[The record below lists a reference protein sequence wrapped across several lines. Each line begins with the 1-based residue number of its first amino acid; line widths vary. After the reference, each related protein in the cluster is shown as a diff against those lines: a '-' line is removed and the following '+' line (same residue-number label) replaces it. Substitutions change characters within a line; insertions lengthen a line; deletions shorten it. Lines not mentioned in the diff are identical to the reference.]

1 MWAQDSVYPLCAFM
15 KAVLATQGWGQV
27 HCFLCLISYWWLCW
41 CRSRVLVGVWLVGSV
56 PANALTTVVVWW
68 GKRQWDVLT
77 SVVVAQHGTQAQLA
91 LVGKASTHEHM
102 LQQSNVGGVL
112 GQVFA
117 GKLPWG
123 SLQWGTGH
131 RQAGVGPQA
140 HLLEH
145 SASHVQSTN
154 AGAIYGPPGSI
165 GGYTSSRSSPIGA
178 PGEPI
183 RQRGAQAVLT
193 QSHGQDHPIGFRSN
207 NSPRAKVIYGS
218 KSSLG
223 GWESLAVLHYRCS
236 YTKPPGLCTS
246 RGSSPTTSIS
256 NFPCQLKCS
265 W

>member
-1 MWAQDSVYPLCAFM
+1 M
-15 KAVLATQGWGQV
+15 
-27 HCFLCLISYWWLCW
+27 
-41 CRSRVLVGVWLVGSV
+41 GSV

-140 HLLEH
+140 HLCW
-145 SASHVQSTN
+145 STLPVMCSPPMQELYMGPQEVLGAALQ
-154 AGAIYGPPGSI
+154 AGPALLGPQE
-165 GGYTSSRSSPIGA
+165 SPLDN
-178 PGEPI
+178 E
-183 RQRGAQAVLT
+183 VLRLYL
-193 QSHGQDHPIGFRSN
+193 P
-207 NSPRAKVIYGS
+207 
-218 KSSLG
+218 SLMG
-223 GWESLAVLHYRCS
+223 
-236 YTKPPGLCTS
+236 K
-246 RGSSPTTSIS
+246 TT
-256 NFPCQLKCS
+256 L
-265 W
+265 